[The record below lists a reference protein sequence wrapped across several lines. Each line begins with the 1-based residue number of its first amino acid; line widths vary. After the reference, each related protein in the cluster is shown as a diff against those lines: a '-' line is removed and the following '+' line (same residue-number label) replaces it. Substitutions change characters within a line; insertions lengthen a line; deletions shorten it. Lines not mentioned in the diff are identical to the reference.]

1 MSLDTCQGMTW
12 VQVTYNQS
20 IIFQNNNVY
29 FHFYRFLLVCT
40 RLTFDL
46 VLRPRVIYRLGIHPY
61 EFGHMPR
68 NIMSIC
74 RIMYSKMP
82 TKPKLS
88 HFFGF
93 GLPSIRLLGQLRTNL
108 TETALRWRKGRFWAK
123 VIRPRS
129 FIFTRKAYSW
139 QMSQVSYRTIV
150 PLVNIYYPF
159 HKGIRNPQ
167 LPGHR
172 IDGCSYTA
180 TPCGNVSTW
189 TRSEN

>member
-1 MSLDTCQGMTW
+1 MYLDTCQGITF

-29 FHFYRFLLVCT
+29 FYFYRFLLFCT

-46 VLRPRVIYRLGIHPY
+46 VLWPRVIYRLGIHPY

-68 NIMSIC
+68 NIMSIG

-93 GLPSIRLLGQLRTNL
+93 GLPSTGKFVDTVDIFS
-108 TETALRWRKGRFWAK
+108 RKRNAVG
-123 VIRPRS
+123 
-129 FIFTRKAYSW
+129 
-139 QMSQVSYRTIV
+139 
-150 PLVNIYYPF
+150 VNISGFAKLF
-159 HKGIRNPQ
+159 HEQIEEI
-167 LPGHR
+167 L
-172 IDGCSYTA
+172 
-180 TPCGNVSTW
+180 
-189 TRSEN
+189 

>member
-1 MSLDTCQGMTW
+1 MSLDTCQGMTL

-29 FHFYRFLLVCT
+29 FHFYRFLLFCT

-46 VLRPRVIYRLGIHPY
+46 VLWPRVIYRLGIHPY

-68 NIMSIC
+68 NSMSIC

-93 GLPSIRLLGQLRTNL
+93 GLPSIRG
-108 TETALRWRKGRFWAK
+108 K
-123 VIRPRS
+123 VCIRPKFTTRPSSQGRHRLLKSGPAMKHQIRFTSAVCRS
-129 FIFTRKAYSW
+129 WGRAREGAFLLS
-139 QMSQVSYRTIV
+139 
-150 PLVNIYYPF
+150 
-159 HKGIRNPQ
+159 
-167 LPGHR
+167 
-172 IDGCSYTA
+172 
-180 TPCGNVSTW
+180 
-189 TRSEN
+189 

>member
-1 MSLDTCQGMTW
+1 MSMDTCQGMTY

-29 FHFYRFLLVCT
+29 FHFYRILLFCT

-46 VLRPRVIYRLGIHPY
+46 VLWPRAIYRLGIHPY

-68 NIMSIC
+68 NIMSIG

-93 GLPSIRLLGQLRTNL
+93 GLPSSMHTSSLLIQKLNYFNYMYLLLKPELKLYICERTN
-108 TETALRWRKGRFWAK
+108 RND
-123 VIRPRS
+123 IQ
-129 FIFTRKAYSW
+129 Y
-139 QMSQVSYRTIV
+139 Y
-150 PLVNIYYPF
+150 IY
-159 HKGIRNPQ
+159 
-167 LPGHR
+167 
-172 IDGCSYTA
+172 T
-180 TPCGNVSTW
+180 
-189 TRSEN
+189 

>member
-1 MSLDTCQGMTW
+1 MSLETCQGMTR

-29 FHFYRFLLVCT
+29 FHFYRFLLFCT

-46 VLRPRVIYRLGIHPY
+46 VLWPRVIYRLGIHPY

-68 NIMSIC
+68 NIMSIG

-93 GLPSIRLLGQLRTNL
+93 GLPSIKVCLYILYIFISPSAENKKFVHLGRLVLPSRPAGYSLIKLSSDARIPVFVVSDQVRHKPAFAV
-108 TETALRWRKGRFWAK
+108 TE
-123 VIRPRS
+123 
-129 FIFTRKAYSW
+129 
-139 QMSQVSYRTIV
+139 
-150 PLVNIYYPF
+150 
-159 HKGIRNPQ
+159 
-167 LPGHR
+167 
-172 IDGCSYTA
+172 DD
-180 TPCGNVSTW
+180 
-189 TRSEN
+189 